1 MTQTDANLGENEI
14 KKKKKKKKKRRKE
27 KRLTPKENASVFPN
41 FADWLTFVSRTSSG
55 IFSFI

>member
-14 KKKKKKKKKRRKE
+14 KKKKKKKKRRKE
-27 KRLTPKENASVFPN
+27 KRLTPKENASVLPN